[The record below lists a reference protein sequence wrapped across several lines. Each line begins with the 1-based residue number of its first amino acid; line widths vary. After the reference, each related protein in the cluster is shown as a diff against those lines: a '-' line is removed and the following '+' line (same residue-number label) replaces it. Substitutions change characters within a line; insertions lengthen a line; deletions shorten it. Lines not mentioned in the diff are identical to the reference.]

1 MGKKTKRIKRLAG
14 YYSAMHFQRAAW
26 YSWKWRLIVILLA
39 AICVSYV
46 YDLLQTK
53 YFHVVVMGAQSF
65 VLADKLF
72 SWFMTGVL
80 FGIIALAVLYEGEV
94 MLGLRRA
101 LSQVEGEVDATVKRL
116 TGASLK
122 PARAAKKKRKA
133 AK

>member
-1 MGKKTKRIKRLAG
+1 MGKKTKKLKRLAG
-14 YYSAMHFQRAAW
+14 YYSAMHFQRVAW
-26 YSWKWRLIVILLA
+26 YSWKWRLIVVLLA
-39 AICVSYV
+39 AICISFV

-80 FGIIALAVLYEGEV
+80 FGIIALAILYEGEV

-101 LSQVEGEVDATVKRL
+101 IREIEGEVDATVKRL

-122 PARAAKKKRKA
+122 PAKTAGKRKTR
-133 AK
+133 KK